1 MSSSPEQTHQT
12 HEIEGSSLGVTVIG
26 SGPPVV
32 LGPSFLWDPS
42 MWAPQIEALAGR
54 YRVIVP
60 DLWGHGTSAALPPG
74 TATMRDLARQHLTL
88 LDRLNVDRCSIIGLS
103 VGGMWGAELAL
114 MAPERVAGLVLM
126 DTSLAAEPEQAR
138 DGYFAMLDAV
148 GAYGAVPEPVLD
160 AVVPLFFS
168 PTVRTRHP
176 GLPDAFRDTLRGW
189 SPERLRDSVAPLGR
203 IIFGRGDLLPELAGL
218 SVPSLVMTGVDDLA
232 QPVARG
238 QAIAERIG
246 CPFVAI
252 PEAGHISSLEAPDFV
267 NQALLGFLS
276 GQDRRF
282 S

>member
-1 MSSSPEQTHQT
+1 MTSSLEQTRQT
-12 HEIEGSSLGVTVIG
+12 HEVDGSSFGVTVIG

-32 LGPSFLWDPS
+32 LGPSFLWDAA

-60 DLWGHGTSAALPPG
+60 DLWGHGASAALPPG

-114 MAPERVAGLVLM
+114 MAPDRVAGLVMM

-148 GAYGAVPEPVLD
+148 GAHGLVPEPVLD

-168 PTVRTRHP
+168 PTVATRHP
-176 GLPDAFRDTLRGW
+176 QLPETFRQTLRGW
-189 SPERLRDSVAPLGR
+189 SSPRLKDSVAPLGR
-203 IIFGRGDLLPELAGL
+203 IIFGRRDVLPELTRL
-218 SVPSLVMTGVDDLA
+218 SMPSLVMTGADDLA

-246 CPFVAI
+246 CSFVTI
-252 PEAGHISSLEAPDFV
+252 PDAGHISSLEASDFV
-267 NQALLGFLS
+267 SAALLGFLA
-276 GQDRRF
+276 GQNRRLA
-282 S
+282 